1 MILDVLDA
9 DLPVKEM
16 RSLFYTDIKI
26 NEMVG
31 KEIIKMTKREKAKLE
46 KIKNGTT
53 RKQIADRNYQKVCA
67 LYDGGMGFREI
78 ADTLSLSEKRVQQ
91 LITKHRKELKGL

>member
-1 MILDVLDA
+1 
-9 DLPVKEM
+9 
-16 RSLFYTDIKI
+16 
-26 NEMVG
+26 MVG

-53 RKQIADRNYQKVCA
+53 RKQIAESNYQKVCA

-91 LITKHRKELKGL
+91 LITKHRKELKAL